1 MSLAAEDV
9 ERYFLLSDGSLRLEI
24 AGGLEGL
31 VQRWLPRALP
41 DAALPSGNGADRAAD
56 RAVIRIAFAPPATRP
71 TSADTPLL
79 RLGTVSLWPCA
90 ERGNDV
96 LLMAGAGPARGVID
110 LAAFEARL
118 EVPAAHDA
126 GRTAWDVHSMLTL
139 ASALLSGRLGSALVH
154 AAAIQDPAG
163 RGWLVVG
170 DTHAGKTTTTL
181 NLIRAGWNFL
191 SDDQVVLSPR
201 PGSDGVH
208 VEGWLRPFHPDEGWD
223 ADAPSGRRVALDA
236 LELEPGSH
244 RRTTVASI
252 LLFPQVVPDQP
263 TMVTPMVPAEAMELL
278 IRQTPWLLADRA
290 AAPSVLDLLQKAVEL
305 PAWRLRLGLDTYG
318 RGERVAALL
327 TAL

>member
-1 MSLAAEDV
+1 MTLAAEGM
-9 ERYFLLSDGSLRLEI
+9 ERYFLLSDGSLRLEV
-24 AGGLEGL
+24 ASGVQGL
-31 VQRWLPRALP
+31 VQRWLPSALP
-41 DAALPSGNGADRAAD
+41 DAAIPCGNGAN
-56 RAVIRIAFAPPATRP
+56 RAVIRIVLAPPATRTIP
-71 TSADTPLL
+71 EDTPVL
-79 RLGTVSLWPCA
+79 RLGSVSLWTDA

-96 LLMAGAGPARGVID
+96 LLMAGAGPARGVMD

-126 GRTAWDVHSMLTL
+126 ERTAWDLHSMLTL

-154 AAAIQDPAG
+154 AAAMEDPGG

-191 SDDQVVLSPR
+191 SDDQVVLSPM
-201 PGSDGVH
+201 PGSDRVH

-223 ADAPSGRRVALDA
+223 ADTPSGRRVTLDA
-236 LELEPGSH
+236 LELGPGSH
-244 RRTTVASI
+244 RRNTVASI

-263 TMVTPMVPAEAMELL
+263 TTVMPLVPAEAMELL

-290 AAPSVLDLLQKAVEL
+290 AAATVLDLLQKAVEL